1 MVTVV
6 DFKKRSN
13 SEGEDFF
20 SLVIQGGVEMIQS
33 QETGRFYAT
42 ARKTSIPSTFNEVTC
57 KSLVGQQIP
66 GSIKKVEVDPY
77 EYTPPNSEESITL
90 THSYQFVP
98 QTETDLVKDTHL
110 VY

>member
-1 MVTVV
+1 MVTVI
-6 DFKKRSN
+6 DFKKRTN

-20 SLVIQGGVEMIQS
+20 SLVIQGGVEMLQS
-33 QETGRFYAT
+33 TKTGRFYAT

-66 GSIKKVEVDPY
+66 GSIQKVEVEPY
-77 EYTPPNSEESITL
+77 EYTPPGAEESISL

-98 QTETDLVKDTHL
+98 ETETDLVKDTQL